1 MNFNMM
7 NQARELKAKL
17 EKAQKELEDTIIE
30 ADAGKGSVKV
40 TMNGQQKLKSITISP
55 KVMNPDKPEQLEE
68 LIMKAVNDASNKA
81 QKIASKQLGGLTGGL
96 KIPGLF

>member
-1 MNFNMM
+1 MNLNML

-17 EKAQKELEDTIIE
+17 EKAQKELENTIVE

-40 TMNGQQKLKSITISP
+40 TMNGKQKLQSITISP
-55 KVMNPDKPEQLEE
+55 KVMNPDKPEQLAE
-68 LIMKAVNDASNKA
+68 LIVKAVNDASAKVE
-81 QKIASKQLGGLTGGL
+81 KIAAKQLGGLTGGM